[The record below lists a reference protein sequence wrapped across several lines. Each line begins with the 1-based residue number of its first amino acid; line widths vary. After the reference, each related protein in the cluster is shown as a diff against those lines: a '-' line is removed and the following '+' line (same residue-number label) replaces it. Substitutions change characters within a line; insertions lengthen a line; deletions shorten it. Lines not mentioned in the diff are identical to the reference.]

1 MHMEVCVRIYDRL
14 TIVAR
19 QAGYGSVSEEWCEK
33 FLEAASRDG
42 SERSVKDSLRNK
54 HDRLNRGWKKKF
66 ISFYRILI
74 VFEGK
79 RPVDCYPLEHVQNQI
94 LLPPDSPPTGRVG
107 AEAFFAVAVSIQLYS
122 KVRTADKIRN
132 LKLSPKA

>member
-1 MHMEVCVRIYDRL
+1 MRIYERL
-14 TIVAR
+14 TTVAR

-107 AEAFFAVAVSIQLYS
+107 AEALFAVAVSIQLY
-122 KVRTADKIRN
+122 R
-132 LKLSPKA
+132 KARKRDRIPDAVLNPEA